1 MKIKGVLRMLKTVFP
16 TIDRESSALGFG
28 CMRLPTLENG
38 AINEELAISMIRK
51 GIDRGVRYI
60 DTAYPYHGGESERVV
75 GKALQ
80 DGYREKVI
88 LATKLPCWQV
98 KTHEDMMRILDEQLE
113 KLQTDHVDFYLLHA
127 LGKDRY
133 HQMKELGY
141 QEFFDQ
147 ALREGKIRYPSFSFH
162 DDYPAFDE
170 ILHDYDWKMCQVQM
184 NILDDENQA
193 CVKGIREAGRL
204 GIGVVIME
212 PLRGGLLAQ
221 PPADVR
227 EKYAAYPEKRTPVE
241 WAFRYLYTMPEVIT
255 ILSGMSDMAQ
265 VEDNLA
271 IFDKASRDAVSDEEK
286 QLYKDIK
293 QTYLSRMKTKC
304 TGCAYCQP
312 CPKGITIPDIFRG
325 YDQSLL
331 REGGSFKAG
340 YAKIVEKQ
348 ADASRCIACRKCER
362 ACPQHLPIVTYLQE
376 IRAACEA

>member
-1 MKIKGVLRMLKTVFP
+1 MLKTVFP
-16 TIDRESSALGFG
+16 RIERESSALGFG
-28 CMRLPTLENG
+28 CMRLPTTAEG
-38 AINEELAISMIRK
+38 KIDEDLAISMIRK

-88 LATKLPCWQV
+88 LATKLPCWAV
-98 KTHEDMMRILDEQLE
+98 NTHEDMMRILDEQLE

-133 HQMKELGY
+133 HKMKELGY
-141 QEFFDQ
+141 QEFFDE
-147 ALREGKIRYPSFSFH
+147 ALRQGKIRYPSFSFH

-193 CVKGIREAGRL
+193 CVKGIQEAGRL

-227 EKYAAYPEKRTPVE
+227 EKYAAYPEKRSPVE

-271 IFDKASRDAVSDEEK
+271 IFDRASRDVPTEEEK
-286 QLYKDIK
+286 KLYREIK
-293 QTYLSRMKTKC
+293 ETYLSRMKTKC

-312 CPKGITIPDIFRG
+312 CPKGVTIPDIFRG

-348 ADASRCIACRKCER
+348 GDASRCIACRKCER

-376 IRAACEA
+376 IRAQCEA

>member
-133 HQMKELGY
+133 HQMKELVY
-141 QEFFDQ
+141 QEFFSSLKT
-147 ALREGKIRYPSFSFH
+147 ASMFWSSLTRLSVRAKSVILPSLS
-162 DDYPAFDE
+162 
-170 ILHDYDWKMCQVQM
+170 MM
-184 NILDDENQA
+184 
-193 CVKGIREAGRL
+193 
-204 GIGVVIME
+204 
-212 PLRGGLLAQ
+212 
-221 PPADVR
+221 
-227 EKYAAYPEKRTPVE
+227 
-241 WAFRYLYTMPEVIT
+241 T
-255 ILSGMSDMAQ
+255 ILSLMRFSMIMTG
-265 VEDNLA
+265 
-271 IFDKASRDAVSDEEK
+271 
-286 QLYKDIK
+286 
-293 QTYLSRMKTKC
+293 KC
-304 TGCAYCQP
+304 A
-312 CPKGITIPDIFRG
+312 
-325 YDQSLL
+325 
-331 REGGSFKAG
+331 
-340 YAKIVEKQ
+340 
-348 ADASRCIACRKCER
+348 RCR
-362 ACPQHLPIVTYLQE
+362 
-376 IRAACEA
+376 